1 MILRTDRCR
10 FCSHEIE
17 KVINFGK
24 MPIANGFIET
34 KDLQKE
40 YFFNLEAA
48 FCSNCSLFQ
57 LVEMPDPKI
66 LFNKNYAYHSG
77 ESNSMQNH
85 FKKISNLL
93 IEKYNLKKNQFCVEI
108 GNNDGGIVEYLN
120 DLGYYHLGID
130 PSENVSNIA
139 KNKGINVLND
149 YFSFDVAKKI
159 SNTHQK
165 ADFILAVNALA
176 HIPDLESV
184 FSGIENLL
192 TKKGIFISEDPY
204 LLDVF
209 DKVSYD
215 QIYDEHVFIF
225 SLTSMQNICSK
236 FNLEVFDVEY
246 VNTAGGSLRYFIAK
260 KNIYKKTINY
270 KKFLNNEI
278 KLNLLKKEIYVKF
291 KKDCENSKK
300 NLVKLLESLVEKNN
314 TICGYAATSKST
326 TIFNYCNIGTQYIS
340 FITDTTKIKQNKLS
354 PGMHIP
360 IYDYQYFNNNMP
372 NYCFLLAWNLKEEIL
387 NKEIDNFS
395 NKGKWIT
402 HIPKIKILDDTL

>member
-66 LFNKNYAYHSG
+66 LFNENYAYHSG

-85 FKKISNLL
+85 FKKIRNLL

-108 GNNDGGIVEYLN
+108 GNNDGGVVEYLN
-120 DLGYYHLGID
+120 DLGYYQLGVD
-130 PSENVSNIA
+130 PSQNVSNIA

-149 YFSFDVAKKI
+149 YFSFNVAKKI
-159 SNTHQK
+159 SDTYQK
-165 ADFILAVNALA
+165 ADFILAINALA
-176 HIPDLESV
+176 HIPNLQSV
-184 FSGIENLL
+184 FSGIESLL

-246 VNTAGGSLRYFIAK
+246 VARNHFSLA
-260 KNIYKKTINY
+260 
-270 KKFLNNEI
+270 
-278 KLNLLKKEIYVKF
+278 
-291 KKDCENSKK
+291 
-300 NLVKLLESLVEKNN
+300 
-314 TICGYAATSKST
+314 
-326 TIFNYCNIGTQYIS
+326 
-340 FITDTTKIKQNKLS
+340 
-354 PGMHIP
+354 
-360 IYDYQYFNNNMP
+360 NM
-372 NYCFLLAWNLKEEIL
+372 CIW
-387 NKEIDNFS
+387 
-395 NKGKWIT
+395 
-402 HIPKIKILDDTL
+402 H